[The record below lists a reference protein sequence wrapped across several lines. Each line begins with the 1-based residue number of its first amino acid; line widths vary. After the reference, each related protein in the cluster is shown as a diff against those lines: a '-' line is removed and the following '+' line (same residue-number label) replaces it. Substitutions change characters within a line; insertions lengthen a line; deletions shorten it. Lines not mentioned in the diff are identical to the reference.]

1 MQKKAL
7 GRGLAA
13 IMPDADQE
21 SVSVEV
27 IPISKIA
34 ANPYQPRTQFDVV
47 ALADL
52 ELSIKEHGVLQ
63 PILVHKVGD
72 NAFQLV
78 AGERRLRAARNSGL
92 QEIPAL
98 VKTYTTKEMIETA
111 LVENVQRENISAMEA
126 AKSYQ
131 RMITEFGMT
140 QEIISQ
146 RVGKSRSSIA
156 NTLRLLTL
164 PVKIQQSIETGEI
177 SEGHGRAILTADS
190 REAMMRVWEM
200 TCKRKLSV
208 REAERMAR
216 ETKSPTSQEIDSG
229 IRMKSEL
236 PSTNNLPGGSTVPN
250 PFTMRI
256 VEDLE
261 QIFQTRVNLKWNGSG
276 AGRLEI
282 EFYSDEELERILEFL
297 STIQVK

>member
-13 IMPDADQE
+13 IMPDADKE
-21 SVSVEV
+21 GVSVEI
-27 IPISKIA
+27 IPLSKIV

-52 ELSIKEHGVLQ
+52 ELSIREHGVLQ
-63 PILVHKVGD
+63 PILVHKIGD

-98 VKTYTTKEMIETA
+98 VKKYTTKEMIETA

-131 RMITEFGMT
+131 RMISEFGMT

-164 PVKIQQSIETGEI
+164 PDQIQQSIEKGEI
-177 SEGHGRAILTADS
+177 SEGHGRAILTADTPES
-190 REAMMRVWEM
+190 MLRVWEM

-216 ETKSPTSQEIDSG
+216 ETKSPTSQEIESG
-229 IRMKSEL
+229 IRLKSESSSGNTL
-236 PSTNNLPGGSTVPN
+236 PMGSTVPN

-261 QIFQTRVNLKWNGSG
+261 QIFQTRVNLKWTGSG
-276 AGRLEI
+276 AGRVEI